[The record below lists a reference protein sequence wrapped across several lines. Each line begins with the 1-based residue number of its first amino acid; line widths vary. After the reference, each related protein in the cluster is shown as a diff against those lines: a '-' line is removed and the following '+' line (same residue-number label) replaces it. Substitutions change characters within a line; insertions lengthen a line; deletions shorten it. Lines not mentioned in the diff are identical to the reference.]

1 MRLVLIDWLIEVHH
15 YFQLEN
21 DTLYL
26 LVNYIDRYLAQVP
39 MARDK
44 VQLLGIVA
52 LWVRD
57 ASLCSMEFSM
67 ASSTTKAKERL
78 VY

>member
-57 ASLCSMEFSM
+57 ASLCSRSVLFQ
-67 ASSTTKAKERL
+67 L
-78 VY
+78 